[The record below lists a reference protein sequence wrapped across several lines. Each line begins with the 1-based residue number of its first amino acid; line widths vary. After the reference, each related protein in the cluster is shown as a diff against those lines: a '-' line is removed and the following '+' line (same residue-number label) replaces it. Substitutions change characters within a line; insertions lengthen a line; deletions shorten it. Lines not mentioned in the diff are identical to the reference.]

1 MFPDVLLGDRV
12 DTDNYATERVVELE
26 VLLLRAFHVRNVDRV
41 LVSLEVVVSIVFLV
55 RVSVRGADEREV
67 SIFVL
72 VEAASSFYDVFF
84 VLCVTD
90 MI

>member
-1 MFPDVLLGDRV
+1 M
-12 DTDNYATERVVELE
+12 VELE